1 MKEFKSV
8 SSKLSREEVT
18 LLKDFCEKKGTTP
31 AALIRKLILKELNFP
46 VPSNVAGRNNFGYD
60 KARDRFTWSVKLDKG
75 TETQV
80 LNNISA
86 SFLEDLKQVIE
97 RALSE
102 RSTFIGKS
110 DLESVAIPSDIL
122 KRKR

>member
-8 SSKLSREEVT
+8 STKLSREEVT
-18 LLKDFCEKKGTTP
+18 LLKDFCKKKGTTP

-46 VPSNVAGRNNFGYD
+46 VPSNVAGRNNFSYD
-60 KARDRFTWSVKLDKG
+60 KAQDKFTWSVKLDKG
-75 TETQV
+75 TEAKV

-86 SFLEDLKQVIE
+86 SFLEDLEQVIE

-102 RSTFIGKS
+102 RSTFIGKTNV
-110 DLESVAIPSDIL
+110 ESVAIPSDIL
-122 KRKR
+122 RRKR